1 MDILTG
7 RSNGISCLPASTR
20 SVDCLTTVR
29 HPGRILDRQHYL
41 SLEFHCDGRIP
52 PPGLPGEF
60 QLFQNYPNPF
70 NPSTTIAYELPKAS
84 IVQLTVYDILG
95 RELKTLVNELKQ
107 AGRYEATFNASH
119 LASGVYMYRLKAG
132 SFVETKKLLWLA
144 EACAEWQFTRSSY
157 RPKAK
162 GALPR
167 S

>member
-1 MDILTG
+1 MSYINGYTDWTVERDFLSAGKHTLQWIVSQQSDTPG
-7 RSNGISCLPASTR
+7 EFWIDNIIFPSNSIVTDVSR
-20 SVDCLTTVR
+20 
-29 HPGRILDRQHYL
+29 
-41 SLEFHCDGRIP
+41 

-132 SFVETKKLLWLA
+132 SFVETKKLLLV
-144 EACAEWQFTRSSY
+144 R
-157 RPKAK
+157 
-162 GALPR
+162 
-167 S
+167 